1 MLNISFQADWNY
13 IKERKQKRILQ
24 NNKQENAKRK
34 PYNYGIGDKVM
45 IILDP
50 NRKHG
55 EDHYAGP
62 YTVTQVNNNGTVKLS
77 KTTAN
82 GAVYETSWNIRN
94 IAPA

>member
-34 PYNYGIGDKVM
+34 PYNYGIGEKVM

-55 EDHYAGP
+55 VDHYAGP
-62 YTVTQVNNNGTVKLS
+62 YTVTQVNNNGTIKLS

-82 GAVYETSWNIRN
+82 GAVYETWNIHN
-94 IAPA
+94 LEPV